1 MIGHHLSLKHITCSV
16 FCTMKIQNN
25 YFFLAALFTVV
36 LLVMELTDI
45 YGDSGWVKMFFTI
58 LILTYLLAG
67 FSRMKDKSD
76 KM

>member
-1 MIGHHLSLKHITCSV
+1 
-16 FCTMKIQNN
+16 MKIQNN

>member
-1 MIGHHLSLKHITCSV
+1 MIGHHLSLKHITCIL
-16 FCTMKIQNN
+16 FGNMKLQNK

-45 YGDSGWVKMFFTI
+45 YGDSGWVKVFFA
-58 LILTYLLAG
+58 ILTLTFLLAG
-67 FSRMKDKSD
+67 FSSKKDKSD

>member
-1 MIGHHLSLKHITCSV
+1 
-16 FCTMKIQNN
+16 MKIQNN
-25 YFFLAALFTVV
+25 YFFFAALFTVV
-36 LLVMELTDI
+36 VLVMELTDI
-45 YGDSGWVKMFFTI
+45 YGDSGWVKMFFAI